1 MMRRCCRPGNVRAR
15 PWLTAFYGAMKN
27 AQSLLGMRVFAVG
40 ENPLALLEW
49 CRGAG
54 LSRNVTMDARYAALF
69 GKAVRD
75 SESEKTGD
83 RFCFCRRSSTVVRR
97 AATPAEDAAAA
108 FQKQRLNQ
116 ILVLYPTAVAE
127 TLLTALKSGSAPV
140 GKPAKA
146 AWHAL
151 EEEMLLSSHLF
162 YAGFLTYSG
171 AGNRALQWTETAL
184 RVLDAD

>member
-1 MMRRCCRPGNVRAR
+1 MGERRLVVLIDDVDGTGDDAAVRSAR
-15 PWLTAFYGAMKN
+15 QREGEKPWLTAFYGAMKN

-54 LSRNVTMDARYAALF
+54 LSRNVTTDARYAALF

-97 AATPAEDAAAA
+97 AATPAGE
-108 FQKQRLNQ
+108 
-116 ILVLYPTAVAE
+116 
-127 TLLTALKSGSAPV
+127 
-140 GKPAKA
+140 PAKA
-146 AWHAL
+146 AWHAP